1 MGIVV
6 SAVATGLVHN
16 IACSKETESRE
27 DKVGVASVEVGV
39 ETDLEAARVQQGHES
54 PQRIRTPGYPQI
66 LISSPSGRDSVS
78 KVNKDLLRETE
89 LPPPPPPSRLY
100 PPLAGQTPPPAQ
112 IVRTAQVIK
121 HKQTLNNSSV
131 ENNDIKSDHE
141 IRAKNDVTTDI
152 KEVDKESEAIR
163 EDNETKLLVRENS
176 KDKTLS
182 SEKLSESEL
191 LGQLSTLSSLS
202 PMSLTSLPIVS
213 LLPTLTEEI
222 TLTLERSGMTGPHPG
237 WFRRN
242 YTSIDTVQKIYGTH
256 PRYLRDPGP
265 LRRPQTRVGGTVR
278 NVTASRH
285 VRCNTSM
292 SHGLCQD
299 GCYSSPRTRGYV
311 TSRRGTSSLASS
323 PARSEKSSKS
333 MRGKARNDA
342 KSAERRKLFA
352 KTGLVTSQV
361 KDTRN
366 KIENEI
372 DKEILAAVD
381 S

>member
-16 IACSKETESRE
+16 IACSKETKSKE
-27 DKVGVASVEVGV
+27 DKVIMVEAGV
-39 ETDLEAARVQQGHES
+39 ETDQEGVRVQGQDS

-66 LISSPSGRDSVS
+66 LITSGRDSVS
-78 KVNKDLLRETE
+78 KVNKDLREGE
-89 LPPPPPPSRLY
+89 VPPPPSASRLY
-100 PPLAGQTPPPAQ
+100 PPLSGQTPPPAQ
-112 IVRTAQVIK
+112 IVRTAPVIK

-131 ENNDIKSDHE
+131 ENNEIKSDHE
-141 IRAKNDVTTDI
+141 IKAQNDVNKDNE
-152 KEVDKESEAIR
+152 EVNEESEAIL
-163 EDNETKLLVRENS
+163 ENETKLLVSVNS
-176 KDKTLS
+176 KDKFLPA
-182 SEKLSESEL
+182 EKLSESEL

-256 PRYLRDPGP
+256 PRYLRDSGP
-265 LRRPQTRVGGTVR
+265 LRRPQTRVGGSVR
-278 NVTASRH
+278 HVSASRH

-299 GCYSSPRTRGYV
+299 GCYSSPGIRGNV
-311 TSRRGTSSLASS
+311 TARRGTVSLASS
-323 PARSEKSSKS
+323 PARSDRSSKS
-333 MRGKARNDA
+333 VRAKARADA

-352 KTGLVTSQV
+352 KTGLVSSQV
-361 KDTRN
+361 KEIGS
-366 KIENEI
+366 KIE
-372 DKEILAAVD
+372 KEIVAAVD